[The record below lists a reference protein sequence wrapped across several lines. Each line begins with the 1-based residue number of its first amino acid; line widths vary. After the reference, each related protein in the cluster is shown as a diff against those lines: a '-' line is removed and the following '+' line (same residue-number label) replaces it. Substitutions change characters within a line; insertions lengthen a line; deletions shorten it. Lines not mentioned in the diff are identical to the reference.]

1 VGTDS
6 LKPHV
11 PGLSALP
18 VPFVKLR
25 TFPITNRDTGPARSF
40 YEKLLKDQGVL
51 AYA

>member
-25 TFPITNRDTGPARSF
+25 TFPVTGHDAGPAQSF
-40 YEKLLKDQGVL
+40 SEKLWMDQGIP
-51 AYA
+51 A